1 MKFTSIALSLSLILS
16 TASYS
21 APIFDGTTLDKEIES
36 KNEVHVKRE
45 KSKAGTDEFVVY
57 DNNEKVEMLDIN
69 KYFDLKVKKDKNGK
83 VESFS
88 FDKEKVDELFK
99 ISAPFKVGTM
109 MAFERNGKLAFVS
122 ENQRYYF
129 IGEVYDMFNGMR
141 KIKTIDDVKKF
152 ANRINYKTI
161 GVDINTLN
169 STSVGN
175 GTNEV
180 VIWVAPDSPF
190 TRTII
195 DQAVAISK
203 KDSKYKFYFVVISTG
218 SEESFN
224 LTKKFFC
231 AREDGNTRI
240 GNMLYE
246 GSLDTLTNTNC
257 PITGF
262 EKTLAI
268 KYMSDVDMVP
278 FVVAHDGRVS
288 RGVPAQGLEQF
299 LNEANSQ
306 NGSIN
311 NDDEKQ
317 LKIRKELEKKISEQA
332 LQDDAENEEA
342 DVDYNT
348 MESKNPEV
356 VKKHLIEEQVDA
368 IKEKYEARFE
378 RINNRIEG
386 EDTSYEREKERVFNA
401 QEQVQ
406 NDNRMDPAVKNTRLK
421 EFGKRL
427 SKIDEKHSKTIE
439 QLNKEKKKLLKQQK
453 KEIEAVS
460 DSYVNEE

>member
-1 MKFTSIALSLSLILS
+1 
-16 TASYS
+16 
-21 APIFDGTTLDKEIES
+21 
-36 KNEVHVKRE
+36 
-45 KSKAGTDEFVVY
+45 
-57 DNNEKVEMLDIN
+57 
-69 KYFDLKVKKDKNGK
+69 
-83 VESFS
+83 
-88 FDKEKVDELFK
+88 
-99 ISAPFKVGTM
+99 
-109 MAFERNGKLAFVS
+109 
-122 ENQRYYF
+122 
-129 IGEVYDMFNGMR
+129 
-141 KIKTIDDVKKF
+141 
-152 ANRINYKTI
+152 
-161 GVDINTLN
+161 
-169 STSVGN
+169 
-175 GTNEV
+175 
-180 VIWVAPDSPF
+180 
-190 TRTII
+190 
-195 DQAVAISK
+195 
-203 KDSKYKFYFVVISTG
+203 VVISTG

-231 AREDGNTRI
+231 AREEGNTRI

-332 LQDDAENEEA
+332 LQDDAENKEA

-406 NDNRMDPAVKNTRLK
+406 NDTRMDPAVKNTRLK